1 MKKWTSIVL
10 AVAMALT
17 LAACGGSPASS
28 AAPAAPAASTAA
40 PASSDQVYTITCSHA
55 TAETTSLHAGSV
67 AFKDY
72 VEKASNGRIVVNIY
86 PNAQLGG
93 DRETIEG
100 VQTGEIT
107 MMSSSNAVQVNFVPD
122 AVIYDMPF
130 LYPTTEFGRK
140 VLDNEDFKSAISK
153 SYAAAG
159 FHYMG
164 ASDQGFRTLT
174 CNKPVKTPDDLKGMT
189 IRTMENEYHMATWK
203 ALGANPTPLAFNELY
218 TALQQGT
225 VDAQE
230 NPIELIYSQKFYEQQ
245 KYIVGTNHI
254 FQTIV
259 WIMNENFYQSLPDD
273 LKKVVDEGAAVAVE
287 AARKFQD
294 DNLAKNSEEIKKGGS
309 EFIDLSAD
317 ELAAF
322 SAKVGGVYDMV
333 KKDCGTEV
341 YDAYMAAVDA
351 AK

>member
-1 MKKWTSIVL
+1 MKKVL
-10 AVAMALT
+10 CVLMAAVMVIGLT
-17 LAACGGSPASS
+17 ACAGSKPEATQSTGTQ
-28 AAPAAPAASTAA
+28 AAPK
-40 PASSDQVYTITCSHA
+40 DVYTITCSHA
-55 TAETTSLHAGSV
+55 TADTTSLHAGSV
-67 AFKDY
+67 AFKEF
-72 VEKASNGRIVVNIY
+72 VEGKSGGRIVVNIF

-122 AVIYDMPF
+122 AVIFDMPF

-140 VLDNEDFKSAISK
+140 VLDNAKFKENIAK
-153 SYAAAG
+153 SYAASG
-159 FHYMG
+159 LHYMG

-174 CNKPVKTPDDLKGMT
+174 ANKVVKTPEDLNGLT

-230 NPIELIYSQKFYEQQ
+230 NPVELIYSQKFYEQQ
-245 KYIVGTNHI
+245 KYVIGTNHI

-259 WIMNENFYQSLPDD
+259 WIMNESFYQNLPDD
-273 LKKVVDEGAAVAVE
+273 LKAIVDEGCDVAVK
-287 AARKFQD
+287 AARDFQD
-294 DNLAKNSEEIKKGGS
+294 NNYETNKKAIQDYGT
-309 EFIDLSAD
+309 EFIDLSPE
-317 ELAAF
+317 ELSAF
-322 SAKVGGVYDMV
+322 SAKVGVVYDMI
-333 KKDCGTEV
+333 KKDCGSDV
-341 YDAYMAAVDA
+341 YESYMAAVEA